1 MKVDSD
7 ATWNKYVAGSA
18 LCRAE
23 FSTVRA
29 GCASLTVL
37 PDRGSAIMGGVT
49 TADPDSVLPDVK
61 TTVPVGRTSSSILQA
76 KDKGRV
82 RSAMVRTLRM
92 LPWPMLTRPGW
103 YLTSVNALAEESI
116 HGNFELYMKDLLF
129 TMVFNRFA

>member
-29 GCASLTVL
+29 GSASLTVL

-61 TTVPVGRTSSSILQA
+61 PAGASGKDVLLDFAGEGQGQGQGQERDGEDSS
-76 KDKGRV
+76 
-82 RSAMVRTLRM
+82 
-92 LPWPMLTRPGW
+92 
-103 YLTSVNALAEESI
+103 NAFLAHANPSWLVSNL
-116 HGNFELYMKDLLF
+116 G
-129 TMVFNRFA
+129 